1 MSNKRITKDQVE
13 KLNNLIGALICHGKD
28 HLDYDYVEDDLIEY
42 FIEEFLYTLDDE
54 YRSYL
59 DVTPLY
65 KYVGRE
71 PNGPRLYEKTENEY
85 KSDFEVKIVEKDKDD
100 KCIKCA
106 CYNCQACHDNY
117 CPGENQFGKDTN
129 CKNCIYE
136 SKVVKKGDKIE
147 IIKMNEI
154 ITNRKDCFKKKCD
167 GKFEAVKSW
176 CIECSSFDMITPLV
190 DEWRE
195 KRKKINFR
203 RAIKAWREVY
213 HYVDSFYYEDED
225 DTLKEPIYPFRYW
238 YWIRYVGNAIEYGL
252 WGIIDYFN
260 IFKPEDK
267 EWYWYKR
274 MQTHLPMRQKGDI
287 MPHQHFNEYV
297 YHINQYLNKNEI
309 EKKEV
314 LENILDRIREES
326 DIISHWGQNGAFSA
340 IAPGDME
347 DLSTM
352 PCEKDYYIKI
362 ENLCKDFM
370 EYIKSL
376 MNLKDEHDV
385 MDFIGYSGN
394 SLGYALQIESK
405 R

>member
-1 MSNKRITKDQVE
+1 MDDKKINKEQIE

-28 HLDYDYVEDDLIEY
+28 DLDYDYVEDDLIEY

-85 KSDFEVKIVEKDKDD
+85 KSDFEVQIVERDKNNI
-100 KCIKCA
+100 CVKCA
-106 CYNCQACHDNY
+106 CYNCQAAHDRF
-117 CPGENQFGKDTN
+117 CPGEEHFEKNTN
-129 CKNCIYE
+129 CDHCKY
-136 SKVVKKGDKIE
+136 SHKVKDGIE
-147 IIKMNEI
+147 KMDAKSN
-154 ITNRKDCFKKKCD
+154 FKKKCD
-167 GKFEAVKSW
+167 GKFDAVKSW
-176 CIECSSFDMITPLV
+176 CIECSTFDMITPLV

-195 KRKKINFR
+195 ERKKINFK

-213 HYVDSFYYEDED
+213 HYTDSFYYEDED

-274 MQTHLPMRQKGDI
+274 MQTYLPTRQEGDI
-287 MPHQHFNEYV
+287 MPHLHFNEYI
-297 YHINQYLNKNEI
+297 YYINQYLNKNEI

-314 LENILDRIREES
+314 LKNILDRIREES

-370 EYIKSL
+370 EYIKGL
-376 MNLKDEHDV
+376 MSLKDEHDV